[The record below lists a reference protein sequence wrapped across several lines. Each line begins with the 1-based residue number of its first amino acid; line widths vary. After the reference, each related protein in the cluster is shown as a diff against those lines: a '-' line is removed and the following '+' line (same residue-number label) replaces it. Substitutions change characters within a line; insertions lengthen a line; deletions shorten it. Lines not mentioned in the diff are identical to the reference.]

1 MVNGHSSSVAGG
13 CSRRSGRPV
22 ILTGVPA
29 ASTPDDEGHRRRYD
43 TASLLDVAVRVFTER
58 GYDGTSM
65 GDLAQ
70 ASGLSKSS
78 LYHHFESKEQLL
90 RAALDRAVVP
100 LFAVVEEPQAG
111 TGRAIDRLEHVV
123 RREVRVLVDQLPSVT
138 LLLRVH
144 GNTPTERWALDRR
157 REFDRIVAALV
168 AQAVA
173 EGDVRTDVDAG
184 LVTRLLF
191 GMINSLVEWYRPG
204 DPTAAARPGT
214 SSRSVGADELAD
226 AVVRLAFDGLRSAAP

>member
-1 MVNGHSSSVAGG
+1 
-13 CSRRSGRPV
+13 V
-22 ILTGVPA
+22 ILTLVP
-29 ASTPDDEGHRRRYD
+29 SPSDSGQPDDGHRRRYD
-43 TASLLDVAVRVFTER
+43 TASLLDVAVQVFTER

-78 LYHHFESKEQLL
+78 LYHHFESKEHLL
-90 RAALDRAVVP
+90 RAALDRAVEP
-100 LFAVVEEPQAG
+100 LFAVVEEPAAR

-123 RREVRVLVDQLPSVT
+123 RREVQVLVAQLPAVT

-157 REFDRIVAALV
+157 REFDRIVAELV
-168 AQAVA
+168 ARAAA

-191 GMINSLVEWYRPG
+191 GMINSLVEWYRP
-204 DPTAAARPGT
+204 DERAAAERRGT
-214 SSRSVGADELAD
+214 SSRSVGADKLAE
-226 AVVRLAFDGLRSAAP
+226 AVVRLAFDGLRR

>member
-1 MVNGHSSSVAGG
+1 
-13 CSRRSGRPV
+13 V
-22 ILTGVPA
+22 ILADVP
-29 ASTPDDEGHRRRYD
+29 SLSDVSHGDDGHRRRYD

-90 RAALDRAVVP
+90 RAALDRAVEP
-100 LFAVVEEPQAG
+100 LFAVVEEPAARS
-111 TGRAIDRLEHVV
+111 GRAIDRLEHVV
-123 RREVRVLVDQLPSVT
+123 RREVQVLADQLPSVT

-157 REFDRIVAALV
+157 REFDRIVADLV

-173 EGDVRTDVDAG
+173 EGDVRTDVDTG

-204 DPTAAARPGT
+204 DARSSARRGT
-214 SSRSVGADELAD
+214 SSRSVGADELGD
-226 AVVRLAFDGLRSAAP
+226 AVIRLAFDGLRSART